1 MAWSLHRRVATG
13 LQTSACSYTSRTFCS
28 FRTIAIHAAIPNAIA
43 IAASCVFGPCD
54 IAGQRVFCP
63 QLAERWCV
71 SLPLLAGHTTTW
83 IVLMAMSLTLTGVV
97 AGVLAGLLGV
107 GGGIVIVPVLYHVF
121 TLMGVDADV
130 RMHMAVGTSLATIV
144 PTSIMSARAH
154 RRRGSLDPAILRR
167 LVPPVCVGVLIGAV
181 LSGIASGQ
189 VLTGIFATVAMLVAL
204 NMAFKRDDFALRD
217 GLPGRTG
224 TSLLGA
230 GIGGLSTLMGIGGG
244 TLSVPILNALRVPMH
259 VAVGTGAALG
269 MVISLP
275 GAIAFLINGIG
286 VAHRPPTAVGY
297 IDLLG
302 MALIVPATMITTSWG
317 ARLAHAVD
325 ARMLRRLFALFLV
338 LTSLRMFY
346 GLLIA
351 H

>member
-1 MAWSLHRRVATG
+1 M
-13 LQTSACSYTSRTFCS
+13 
-28 FRTIAIHAAIPNAIA
+28 
-43 IAASCVFGPCD
+43 
-54 IAGQRVFCP
+54 
-63 QLAERWCV
+63 
-71 SLPLLAGHTTTW
+71 SLPEFTGHTTTW
-83 IVLMAMSLTLTGVV
+83 FVLLALSLTLTGVI

-130 RMHMAVGTSLATIV
+130 RMHVAAGTSLATIV

-167 LVPPVCVGVLIGAV
+167 LVPPVCVGVLLGAV
-181 LSGIASGQ
+181 LSGYASGQ
-189 VLTGIFATVAMLVAL
+189 VLTAIFATVAMLVAL
-204 NMAFKRDDFALRD
+204 NMAFKRDDFALHD

-224 TSLLGA
+224 TSLIGA
-230 GIGGLSTLMGIGGG
+230 GIGGLSTMMGIGGG
-244 TLSVPILNALRVPMH
+244 TLSVPILNALRTPMH

-275 GAIAFLINGIG
+275 GAIAFLINGMG
-286 VAHRPPTAVGY
+286 VANRPPTTVGY

-302 MALIVPATMITTSWG
+302 MALIVPATMVTTNWG

-325 ARMLRRLFALFLV
+325 GRMLRRLFALFLV
-338 LTSLRMFY
+338 LTSMRMFY